1 MPFSIP
7 KLPSD
12 LPTTRPKWVGRSVK
26 SVEGP
31 LLLTGQAEFTDNLKF
46 PGMLHC
52 AFARSLHAHARIV
65 RIDTSAADRLPGVV
79 AVITGA
85 DAGRETE
92 RPPGYPPGFT
102 THCLAVDKVRFAGE
116 PVAAVAAV
124 SRYVAEDAVDLIEV
138 EYELLPPVVDAR
150 SALEAGSPL
159 LYEERGTNAIYQR
172 HFKWGDVD
180 AAFAGADLVVTGG
193 YRFPRISGNPMETNG
208 CIVRWDP
215 FADEVTA
222 WGPFQGPMTE
232 LARVARLLRL
242 PTNRVR
248 LIGQPHGG
256 SFGSKVF
263 TRYVV
268 AAALLSKRAGGRSVK
283 WIEDR
288 IEHLRAGESDAWER
302 SYEGALAFTKAGKA
316 TAFRIACLDDWGA
329 SCDFAGMALKPIVQ
343 FTGPYEIPACEY
355 DLSVVA
361 TNKNPQGAYRGY
373 GPPPQDLLLEWLMDQ
388 GARELDLDPAEIRRR
403 NYIPPDKFP
412 YTLPTGNEYDSGNYQ
427 AALDTLLEMSGYR
440 ERRRAQAEARGKG
453 RLVGLGLVS
462 TIEVGVPAFGVFALL
477 TAGVGSTSAPEGAVV
492 RIDASGNIL
501 VQVGFPWEGQ
511 GQHTFV
517 TQLMADYFGVL
528 PGQVTVKSV
537 DTSSAPPGLGPI
549 GSRQAV
555 TLSGAV
561 LGAAELVREKL
572 ARAAA
577 ALLEADPADVELKDG
592 KLGVRGVPGRA
603 ISVAAVAEAMRYGS
617 DSLAP
622 EVGGSPEASYIWDS
636 VGRTLPDELGR
647 SKSHL
652 TAANAAHLVEV
663 EVDAETGAITI
674 LGYWIADD
682 CGTRLNPA
690 VVEGMVQ
697 GGVAQGIGAVLLEEY
712 AYNSDGERL
721 TSTFMDYLLPT
732 IHEVPLT
739 EKRALTTPSPFTPL
753 GAKGAGESAIHTTPA
768 ALYCAVSD
776 ALSPLGVRVTQL
788 PMSPSRVWEAIQT
801 ARRDGH

>member
-1 MPFSIP
+1 M
-7 KLPSD
+7 K
-12 LPTTRPKWVGRSVK
+12 R
-26 SVEGP
+26 VEDP

-52 AFARSLHAHARIV
+52 AFVRSPHAHARIV
-65 RIDTSAADRLPGVV
+65 RIDTSAAARLPGVV
-79 AVITGA
+79 AIIAGA
-85 DAGRETE
+85 DAGRQTE
-92 RPPGYPPGFT
+92 KPPGYPPGFT
-102 THCLAVDKVRFAGE
+102 TDCLAVDKVRFAGE
-116 PVAAVAAV
+116 PVVAVAAV

-138 EYELLPPVVDAR
+138 EYEPLPPVVDAR
-150 SALEAGSPL
+150 RALEAGAPL

-172 HFKWGDVD
+172 DFKWGDVD
-180 AAFAGADLVVTGG
+180 AAFAGADLVVSGS
-193 YRFPRISGNPMETNG
+193 YRFPRISANPMETNG
-208 CIVRWDP
+208 CVARWDLL
-215 FADEVTA
+215 ADEVTV
-222 WGPFQGPMTE
+222 WGPFQSPMTE
-232 LARVARLLRL
+232 LTRVARSLRL

-263 TRYVV
+263 TRYLVV
-268 AAALLSKRAGGRSVK
+268 AALLSKLAGGRPVK

-288 IEHLRAGESDAWER
+288 IEHLRAGEGDAWER
-302 SYEGALAFTKAGKA
+302 WYEGALAFTKDGQA
-316 TAFRIACLDDWGA
+316 TAYRVTCLDDWGA

-343 FTGPYEIPACEY
+343 FTGPYEIPTCEY
-355 DLSVVA
+355 DLTVVA

-388 GARELDLDPAEIRRR
+388 GARKLDLDPAEIRRR
-403 NYIPPDKFP
+403 NFIPPDKFP

-427 AALDTLLEMSGYR
+427 AAQDALLEMSGYP
-440 ERRRAQAEARGKG
+440 ERRRAQAEARRQG

-477 TAGVGSTSAPEGAVV
+477 TEGVGSTSAPEGAMV
-492 RIDASGNIL
+492 RIDASGNIV
-501 VQVGFPWEGQ
+501 VQVGFPLEGQ

-517 TQLMADYFGVL
+517 TQLMADYFGVS
-528 PGQVTVKSV
+528 PEQVTVKSV
-537 DTSSAPPGLGPI
+537 DTYSAPPGLGPI

-561 LGAAELVREKL
+561 LGAAGLVREKL

-577 ALLEADPADVELKDG
+577 VLLAADPEDIELMDG
-592 KLGVRGVPGRA
+592 QLGVRGDPDRA
-603 ISVAAVAEAMRYGS
+603 LSVAAVAEAMRYRS
-617 DSLAP
+617 DSLPPDVA
-622 EVGGSPEASYIWDS
+622 GSPEASYIWDS
-636 VGRTLPDELGR
+636 TGRTLPDELGR

-663 EVDAETGAITI
+663 EVDPDTGTIAI

-690 VVEGMVQ
+690 IVDGMIQ

-712 AYNSDGERL
+712 VYNDDGQRL

-776 ALSPLGVRVTQL
+776 ALAPLGVHITRL

-801 ARRDGH
+801 ARRDNH